1 MKTLAWGSVPNNVR
15 AWCACNMMANKAA
28 MDNDALTIINLTIAT
43 NDLKTSVEPSSMIN
57 GRVIRAFE
65 SVTFLKPL
73 WLVAVEGCL
82 PSAADR
88 FNATLVFYAQGITD
102 KQVEHL
108 CGHLSRAFGCLSNA
122 HRYRGLELE
131 GKDFRVMFGG
141 LEDGR
146 SKVHSSRATIN
157 LTLHQIHVE
166 VAKEN
171 AAGVQEQVEMPFE
184 LTEEAHA
191 ELARMEEMP
200 AEVLAEAPVLSRP
213 SIKDNWIVGWR
224 LVGTAIKQYA
234 IETFA
239 RLTLGKSYTH

>member
-28 MDNDALTIINLTIAT
+28 IDNDALTIINLTIAT

-122 HRYRGLELE
+122 HRYRGQELE

-171 AAGVQEQVEMPFE
+171 AAGVQEQIEMP
-184 LTEEAHA
+184 LIDD
-191 ELARMEEMP
+191 
-200 AEVLAEAPVLSRP
+200 EVLTKAIEAEEVKVAPIEKP
-213 SIKDNWIVGWR
+213 TIKDNWIVGWR